1 MTKAAGPYNATVWV
15 KDVREAASEGMAA
28 LYLALIPPVAMAA
41 AGAYCAY
48 FAATNGQ
55 NNWAVAFAG
64 SAVLT
69 MAFAVCSEGQ
79 RRAHGPA
86 ILLKMVTWGAS
97 SLRIGIFGADALL
110 ALLDPSLD
118 PMGLS
123 SRVAAGYD
131 LWAKYLGLDCAPCLQ
146 AIDAAGLVEL
156 VVLLLRYPF
165 RSQAKQERPSQYRVK
180 PGEEA
185 LSNVLLFV
193 ILGGVFAYGAQWTTS
208 RWGDDPVGNFAWGL
222 VGGIGAIYLAVLVV
236 LAALFVLVMVGIAAA
251 GAAVGAI
258 PGVLLGAL
266 LGALSD
272 GLPGLLQGAKV
283 GASLGALAGALIAFS
298 LLDS

>member
-55 NNWAVAFAG
+55 NNWAVAFAA

-180 PGEEA
+180 PGEEGCPTSYSSSSSA
-185 LSNVLLFV
+185 GSSPTGRSGPLRDGAMTPSATSPGDL
-193 ILGGVFAYGAQWTTS
+193 LGGLEPSTS
-208 RWGDDPVGNFAWGL
+208 PC
-222 VGGIGAIYLAVLVV
+222 
-236 LAALFVLVMVGIAAA
+236 
-251 GAAVGAI
+251 
-258 PGVLLGAL
+258 
-266 LGALSD
+266 LS
-272 GLPGLLQGAKV
+272 
-283 GASLGALAGALIAFS
+283 F
-298 LLDS
+298 